1 MGVVQMIT
9 MVQLCDKSIDVHRV
23 CFWGFFF
30 TLCNATLGDVFMNYN
45 RRKNL

>member
-9 MVQLCDKSIDVHRV
+9 MVPLCDKSIDVHRV
-23 CFWGFFF
+23 CFLGGFF
-30 TLCNATLGDVFMNYN
+30 TLCNTTLGDVFMNYN

>member
-23 CFWGFFF
+23 GVFCVFFYSVQRYIRLCFYE
-30 TLCNATLGDVFMNYN
+30 L
-45 RRKNL
+45 